1 MTAICGHPRVTLKTA
16 KLQFTTYRI
25 KTPETPAEAS
35 LSLAVEE
42 LAVSGEY
49 IGRQGFHDLVKFA
62 CRRFVEAA
70 LLGVLDARLKEE
82 SRMMESFLAADE
94 EDDFLPIHI
103 WSGSCLQIRTS
114 RQWSQRSD
122 HRHVRRRYKDP
133 DIGPLGMSITACGQ

>member
-1 MTAICGHPRVTLKTA
+1 MTALCGHPRVTLKTA

-62 CRRFVEAA
+62 FRRFVEAA
-70 LLGVLDARLKEE
+70 LLGVLDC
-82 SRMMESFLAADE
+82 ST
-94 EDDFLPIHI
+94 
-103 WSGSCLQIRTS
+103 TS
-114 RQWSQRSD
+114 
-122 HRHVRRRYKDP
+122 
-133 DIGPLGMSITACGQ
+133 